1 MTMTATGSSSVPSVI
16 IIIIINGQKI
26 HNANK
31 LKNVWQHKIDKL
43 ALTVSDKIT
52 LY

>member
-1 MTMTATGSSSVPSVI
+1 MTATGSSSVPSVII